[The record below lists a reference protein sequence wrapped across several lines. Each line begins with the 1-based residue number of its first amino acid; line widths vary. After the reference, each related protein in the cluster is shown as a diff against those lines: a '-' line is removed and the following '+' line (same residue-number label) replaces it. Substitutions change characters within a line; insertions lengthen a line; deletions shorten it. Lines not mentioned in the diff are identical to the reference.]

1 MKRSTLKTPK
11 PKTIGPN
18 PDSWANDFVV
28 VEPANPQKRPLPPQV
43 KLKGKKGSLEYV
55 KEQRR

>member
-1 MKRSTLKTPK
+1 MKRVAPKAPK

-18 PDSWANDFVV
+18 PNSWADDFIV
-28 VEPANPQKRPLPPQV
+28 VEPANPNKRPLPPQV
-43 KLKGKKGSLEYV
+43 KLKGKKSSLEYV